1 MATVAEALAEAQ
13 RLLLG
18 KPGIL
23 GISAR
28 ADRIIV
34 YAEEGTAVPTSIL
47 GVPIEIIYSKR
58 FEVL

>member
-28 ADRIIV
+28 GDRIIV
-34 YAEEGTAVPTSIL
+34 YAEEGVAVPTSIL
-47 GVPIEIIYSKR
+47 GVPIEIIYTKR
-58 FEVL
+58 WEIL